1 MGCRKDRATLTAAEK
16 TAFVNAVPKLKTA
29 VPNHLHLGDPN
40 LHRYDDYVEVHM
52 NARMLMNGAA
62 RGPGWAHKGPAF
74 FPWHRENP
82 RYPGPMTS
90 WAQWIPPRSQPASQ
104 LSPRRGSRFCRTG
117 NHRHR
122 CGTEYGQDQPFTQ
135 DGGMT
140 FSRSGVS

>member
-74 FPWHRENP
+74 FPWHRENLRHFEADLQQIESNTALP
-82 RYPGPMTS
+82 WTDDFMGAMDPAT
-90 WAQWIPPRSQPASQ
+90 QPTCFSTFP
-104 LSPRRGSRFCRTG
+104 SPWKPILP
-117 NHRHR
+117 HR
-122 CGTEYGQDQPFTQ
+122 
-135 DGGMT
+135 
-140 FSRSGVS
+140 